1 MYAFLFFD
9 GGEYTIKVM
18 TARKNIKEDLI
29 MNFIN
34 GKIDCRPIETGYD
47 ESRIEQ
53 LNKRLGE
60 MIDKKIIHGAA
71 YCISHK
77 GKVIA
82 HGAIGRNNSLGE
94 DTPMLPDT
102 VFGIA
107 SITKTFTA
115 TAIMQ
120 LVEDGYIRLNTPVG
134 EILPQFAEKPFDGIT
149 LWHLLTHTSGLY
161 PDGGCFPEAAPKCS
175 WELIDAAAE
184 KWDGKSEFDWIS
196 AGVSG
201 GLRRPTGT
209 EWQYCSFGFA
219 LLGEIVTKVSGMNVH
234 DYIEEK
240 IIRPLKMK
248 DSGFYFTP
256 ETAKRCF
263 PFEKE
268 HKEYLDKIV
277 SGELKGTDGE
287 GTVWDKVPNT
297 GGGLHSTVYDLIRYA
312 NAYIYGGRLDSE
324 RILGRK
330 SVEKMSTVQLHNVS
344 DHCWGANEPNRLYG
358 VGFDIRRGPAF
369 TYSDRTIM
377 HEGAGAS
384 SLDIDL
390 EEQFAAAWFVPFDE
404 GANGW
409 SAEPLY
415 NVQNIIWS
423 GII

>member
-1 MYAFLFFD
+1 
-9 GGEYTIKVM
+9 M
-18 TARKNIKEDLI
+18 TAENNIKEDFI
-29 MNFIN
+29 MNVIQ
-34 GKIDCRPIETGYD
+34 GKTECRPIDTGYD
-47 ESRIEQ
+47 ESRIEM
-53 LNKRLGE
+53 LNKRFGE
-60 MIDKKIIHGAA
+60 MIDKKLIHGAI

-82 HGAIGRNNSLGE
+82 HGAIGRNNSMGI
-94 DTPMLPDT
+94 DTPMRPDT

-115 TAIMQ
+115 TAVMQ

-149 LWHLLTHTSGLY
+149 LWHLLTHTSGIY
-161 PDGGCFPEAAPKCS
+161 PDGGCFPEAAPKDT
-175 WELIDAAAE
+175 WELIEAAAE

-196 AGVSG
+196 AGISG

-219 LLGEIVTKVSGMNVH
+219 LLGEIVTRVSGKNVH

-240 IIRPLKMK
+240 IIRPLKMT
-248 DSGFYFTP
+248 DSGFYYTP
-256 ETAKRCF
+256 ETAARGYIY
-263 PFEKE
+263 EE
-268 HKEYLDKIV
+268 GHKNYLDKIV
-277 SGELKGTDGE
+277 SGEINGRDGE
-287 GTVWDKVPNT
+287 GSVWDKIPST
-297 GGGLHSTVYDLIRYA
+297 GGGIHSTVYDLIRYA
-312 NAYIYGGRLDSE
+312 NAYIYGGRFE
-324 RILGRK
+324 GARILGRK
-330 SVEKMSTVQLHNVS
+330 SVEKMSTVQLTGIP
-344 DHCWGANEPNRLYG
+344 DHCWNANEPDRLYG
-358 VGFDIRRGPAF
+358 IGFDIRHGQSF
-369 TYSDRTIM
+369 SYSDRTIM

-390 EEQFAAAWFVPFDE
+390 DEQLAAAWFVPFDT

-423 GII
+423 GLI

>member
-1 MYAFLFFD
+1 
-9 GGEYTIKVM
+9 
-18 TARKNIKEDLI
+18 
-29 MNFIN
+29 MNVIN
-34 GKIDCRPIETGYD
+34 GKTDCRPIDTGYD
-47 ESRIEQ
+47 ESRIEI

-60 MIDKKIIHGAA
+60 MIDSKIIHGAS

-77 GKVIA
+77 GKIIA
-82 HGAIGRNNSLGE
+82 HAALGRNNGIGI
-94 DTPMLPDT
+94 DAPMRPDT
-102 VFGIA
+102 VFWIA

-115 TAIMQ
+115 AAIMQ

-134 EILPQFAEKPFDGIT
+134 EILPQFAEKPFDKIT

-161 PDGGCFPEAAPKCS
+161 PDGGCFPEPLPKDA
-175 WELIDAAAE
+175 WGLIEDAAE
-184 KWDGKSEFDWIS
+184 KWDGKSEFDWLSVGTS
-196 AGVSG
+196 A
-201 GLRRPTGT
+201 GLRRPTGS
-209 EWQYCSFGFA
+209 EWQYCTFGFTV
-219 LLGEIVTKVSGMNVH
+219 LGEVITKVSGMNAH

-240 IIRPLKMK
+240 IIRPLKMQ

-256 ETAKRCF
+256 DRAARTFCRSAENKD
-263 PFEKE
+263 
-268 HKEYLDKIV
+268 YLDKIA
-277 SGELKGTDGE
+277 SGEKNGRDGD
-287 GTVWDKVPNT
+287 GSVWDRIPDT

-312 NAYIYGGRLDSE
+312 NAYINGGRLDGV

-330 SVEKMSTVQLHNVS
+330 SVEKMSTVQLKNIY
-344 DHCWGANEPNRLYG
+344 DHCWNADEPNRLYG

-369 TYSDRTIM
+369 SYSERTIM

-390 EEQFAAAWFVPFDE
+390 EEQLAAAWFVPFDE

-423 GII
+423 GLI